1 MNKYQAL
8 HDFWCSFGLPAYD
21 IYSVPVNAE
30 LPYLTY
36 SVSIGA
42 IDEPVFMS
50 VSLWYRSDSWV
61 EIDRKANE
69 IEQKL
74 GTGGQVLKL
83 DNGRLFLFRG
93 TPFARRLNDMN
104 DTKIKQIFINIGAE
118 FFTAY

>member
-8 HDFWCSFGLPAYD
+8 HDFWSSFDLPAYD
-21 IYSVPVNAE
+21 THSVPAGTK

-36 SVSIGA
+36 SVSVGA

-50 VSLWYRSDSWV
+50 VSLWYRSDSWA
-61 EIDRKANE
+61 EIDSKANE
-69 IEQKL
+69 IEARL
-74 GTGGQVLKL
+74 GTGGEVLKL

-118 FFTAY
+118 FFTAH